1 MMRVL
6 QTIGPEPIDTAT
18 ARMHLRVD
26 DTYEDALIAEYIA
39 AARAHCERFTG
50 LSFVAQ
56 RIAHHVDFGQDGDIL
71 YMPKSIPRR
80 VTLPIS
86 PAVSVQSVTD
96 DDGNTIT
103 ATWTATACP
112 TVVTVADAQ
121 KGLTIEYTT
130 GAQMLTPDVKT
141 AMLMLVHQMYQSRGA
156 VDDEAVQRVEEAYL
170 RPHRVL
176 FGAA

>member
-56 RIAHHVDFGQDGDIL
+56 RIAHHTTVDSTGEQ
-71 YMPKSIPRR
+71 R

-96 DDGNTIT
+96 DSGATIT
-103 ATWTATACP
+103 ATWVATACP
-112 TVVTVADAQ
+112 TVLVFTGADGGVTV
-121 KGLTIEYTT
+121 EYTT
-130 GAQMLTPDVKT
+130 GAQMVTPDIKT